1 MSEGGQPAKD
11 EDPGT
16 RPPVREQASDGPS
29 RSGSTA
35 LTSRVWRAG
44 RTGWALVGVAA
55 ALVLAGFVLAELSLV
70 VVPVVLA
77 LFPATLLVPVS
88 DALKRIGVPAAL
100 AALVA
105 LLAGLGLIALVLGL
119 MVPLVAMELPELA
132 ESAGEGLADLQRML
146 SSHLGIEIDSM
157 SELLEEGA
165 EMLGEAGDIAGQALA
180 AAIVAFET
188 IAGALIMLVVLFF
201 YLKDGRRLANGVR
214 LTAPSHVRHHLRE
227 ISDRA
232 WSTLSSYF
240 RGQLFV
246 ALVDAVFIGL
256 GLVILGVP
264 LALPLAVLI
273 FFGGLF
279 PVVGAV
285 TTGALAVLV
294 AFADGGLVIALIV
307 AGLVLVVQ
315 QVEANILQPYVLGH
329 AIDLHP
335 LVVLLSITIGAIV
348 AGILGAFLA
357 VPVAAIVA
365 RSLDYLRE
373 DGPETPSPTTSPA
386 QASSGDAE

>member
-1 MSEGGQPAKD
+1 MSSQGGSSKGEAPDAPRADQTAASGEGA
-11 EDPGT
+11 E
-16 RPPVREQASDGPS
+16 SDAA
-29 RSGSTA
+29 T
-35 LTSRVWRAG
+35 LKLRVWRAG
-44 RTGWALVGVAA
+44 RTGWALVGIAA

-88 DALKRIGVPAAL
+88 DALKRLGVPAAL
-100 AALVA
+100 AALIA
-105 LLAGLGLIALVLGL
+105 LLGGLGLIALVLGL

-132 ESAGEGLADLQRML
+132 ASAGEGLADLQRLM
-146 SSHLGIEIDSM
+146 SEHLGIEIGNM
-157 SELLEEGA
+157 SELLDEGA
-165 EMLGEAGDIAGQALA
+165 ELLGEAGDVAGQALA
-180 AAIVAFET
+180 AAVVAFET
-188 IAGALIMLVVLFF
+188 IAGTLIMLVVLFF
-201 YLKDGRRLANGVR
+201 YLKDGRRLANGILV
-214 LTAPSHVRHHLRE
+214 TAPSHVRHHLRQ
-227 ISDRA
+227 ISDRG

-246 ALVDAVFIGL
+246 ALVDAVFIGI
-256 GLVILGVP
+256 GLVVLGVP

-294 AFADGGLVIALIV
+294 AFADGGLGIALIV

-335 LVVLLSITIGAIV
+335 LVVLLSITIGAVV

-357 VPVAAIVA
+357 VPVAAIFA

-373 DGPETPSPTTSPA
+373 DAAEATSGTSTVATTTGGA
-386 QASSGDAE
+386 G